1 MRIRGPA
8 VTAFGWAIL
17 GTGAVSSDFV
27 SGLRNSAFDARAV
40 TVASRA
46 RANAELFA
54 KNCGVP
60 HVSESYEAACASPDV
75 DAVYVAT
82 PPSAHE
88 AHALAAIS
96 AGKPV
101 LVEKPFAM
109 DVASAKRIAGAARS
123 AGVFCMEAM
132 WTRFLPLTR
141 HLKRMVDSGA
151 IGEIRAFT
159 GSFSVAVR
167 LGSRT
172 GIFEAESGGGALM
185 YRGVYPLSLACLV
198 MGPVKEAH
206 AVAQFGDT
214 GVDEDTVVA
223 SRHRTGVSTIQTSLR
238 TNAANDFRI
247 MGTTGAIDVE
257 APIYR
262 PFRLRCAPVRP
273 TGAPGAGRNP
283 QALAWESRFTQGLI
297 RRVRGPINAIRKPRG
312 MTVTKRFAGNG
323 YHYEAD
329 ELMRSVRDGRTES
342 GIFPLE
348 ESLVVMEA
356 LDKARAAWA

>member
-1 MRIRGPA
+1 M
-8 VTAFGWAIL
+8 TAFGWAIL
-17 GTGAVSSDFV
+17 GTGAVSSHFV

-40 TVASRA
+40 TVASRV
-46 RANAELFA
+46 RANAERFA
-54 KNCGVP
+54 RNFGVP
-60 HVSESYEAACASPDV
+60 HVSESYEAACASPAV

-88 AHALAAIS
+88 AQALAAIS

-101 LVEKPFAM
+101 LLEKPFAM
-109 DVASAKRIAGAARS
+109 DAASANRIAGAARS

-141 HLKRMVDSGA
+141 YVKRMVDSGA

-159 GSFSVAVR
+159 GSFSTSVR
-167 LGSRT
+167 PGSRT
-172 GIFEAESGGGALM
+172 GIFEAGSGGGALT

-206 AVAQFGDT
+206 AVAVFGDT
-214 GVDEDTVVA
+214 GVDEDTIVA
-223 SRHRTGVSTIQTSLR
+223 SRHRTGVSTIQAGLR

-247 MGTTGAIDVE
+247 MGTTGAIHVE

-262 PFRLRCAPVRP
+262 PFRLRCTPVRP
-273 TGAPGAGRNP
+273 GGAPWPDEARKRLLG
-283 QALAWESRFTQGLI
+283 ESLGESPFAQGLM
-297 RRVRGPINAIRKPRG
+297 RRIRGPIDAIRKPRG
-312 MTVTKRFAGNG
+312 RTITRRFAGNG

-329 ELMRSVRDGRTES
+329 ELMRSVRAGRTES
-342 GIFPLE
+342 GILPLE
-348 ESLVVMEA
+348 ESLIVMDA
-356 LDKARAAWA
+356 LDKARASWS